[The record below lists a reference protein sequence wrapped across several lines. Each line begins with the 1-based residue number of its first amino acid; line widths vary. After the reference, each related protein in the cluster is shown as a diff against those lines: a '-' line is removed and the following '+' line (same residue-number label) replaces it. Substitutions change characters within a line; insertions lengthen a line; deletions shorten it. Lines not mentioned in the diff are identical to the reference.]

1 MSLKA
6 KRGMFQ
12 IIVHSCNIPF
22 SYYQLSTDI
31 RSLVCVFTDTT
42 GNPKTATVSLTA
54 GNYTTV
60 SVLSELST
68 QLISMAQV
76 TSGAYTGYTPILSFT
91 YSTITSKSTFTMI
104 GPANASIKMNFS
116 ANTNLGIFFG
126 LSADTTISSVLTQIS
141 TKVAVAN
148 PVNYLLLRSGNLRQ
162 TQGHEYIVE
171 TDTFSDII
179 YRIPV
184 GVQQNSWIQKDQ
196 DGNPI
201 WIANNNITNINLY
214 LTTNL
219 TYTPI
224 DLQGLD
230 WACSFSI
237 IEKVIDDYEPVGTGL
252 STNYLS
258 ITQPEDQPT
267 TAEPAVDPELATLQ
281 KQYQDE
287 MAKLETY
294 KKKLEDRQLK

>member
-1 MSLKA
+1 M
-6 KRGMFQ
+6 
-12 IIVHSCNIPF
+12 
-22 SYYQLSTDI
+22 
-31 RSLVCVFTDTT
+31 CVFTDTT

-68 QLISMAQV
+68 QLIAIAQV
-76 TSGAYTGYTPILSFT
+76 TSGAYTGYTPVLSFT
-91 YSTITSKSTFTMI
+91 YSTVTSKSTFAMT

-116 ANTNLGIFFG
+116 TNTNLGIFFG
-126 LSADTTISSVLTQIS
+126 LSADTTISSALTQTS

-171 TDTFSDII
+171 TDTYSDIL

-184 GVQQNSWIQKDQ
+184 GVQQNSWIQHQ
-196 DGNPI
+196 GDGNAI
-201 WIANNNITNINLY
+201 WIANNNITEINLY

-237 IEKVIDDYEPVGTGL
+237 IEMLVEEYTPINEGL
-252 STNYLS
+252 STNYLA
-258 ITQPEDQPT
+258 I
-267 TAEPAVDPELATLQ
+267 AEPEGTTPAEPMTVVDPEVEALK
-281 KQYQDE
+281 KQYEDE
-287 MAKLETY
+287 MSKLETY
-294 KKKLEDRQLK
+294 RKKLEARKLK

>member
-1 MSLKA
+1 M
-6 KRGMFQ
+6 
-12 IIVHSCNIPF
+12 
-22 SYYQLSTDI
+22 T
-31 RSLVCVFTDTT
+31 
-42 GNPKTATVSLTA
+42 
-54 GNYTTV
+54 
-60 SVLSELST
+60 
-68 QLISMAQV
+68 
-76 TSGAYTGYTPILSFT
+76 
-91 YSTITSKSTFTMI
+91 

-116 ANTNLGIFFG
+116 TNTNLGIFFG
-126 LSADTTISSVLTQIS
+126 LSADTTISSVLTQTS

-184 GVQQNSWIQKDQ
+184 GVQQNSWIQQHQ

-201 WIANNNITNINLY
+201 WIANNNITDINLY

-237 IEKVIDDYEPVGTGL
+237 IERVIEDYEPVGAGL
-252 STNYLS
+252 STNYLA
-258 ITQPEDQPT
+258 IAQPEGQPT
-267 TAEPAVDPELATLQ
+267 TAEPAVDPELATLH

-294 KKKLEDRQLK
+294 KKKLEGRQLK